1 MEIELACE
9 MGFCFGVRRAI
20 EIAEKAVNEKS
31 HLASL
36 GAIVHNK
43 QVVNS
48 LSSRG
53 MHIVQNLDE
62 VQEGAVLIP
71 SHGVGKGT
79 LAEISSRNLDLVDA
93 TCPIVR
99 KAQRAAQQLHEE
111 GFIVVVFGES
121 DHTEVQGLLSWASDN
136 ALAILDVP
144 DFQTA
149 PTRLGI
155 LSQTTQREDQ
165 FADFIAR
172 LLKSDIASMSEVR
185 VYNTICDAT
194 AKRQAAALELAER
207 VDLMLVIGGYES
219 ANTKRLAEICS
230 SVGVETWHIESAE
243 ELDRLWQ
250 AKIYA
255 KGRVGITAGASTPD
269 WVINEVM
276 EKLKSFS

>member
-79 LAEISSRNLDLVDA
+79 LAEISSRN
-93 TCPIVR
+93 
-99 KAQRAAQQLHEE
+99 
-111 GFIVVVFGES
+111 
-121 DHTEVQGLLSWASDN
+121 
-136 ALAILDVP
+136 
-144 DFQTA
+144 
-149 PTRLGI
+149 
-155 LSQTTQREDQ
+155 
-165 FADFIAR
+165 
-172 LLKSDIASMSEVR
+172 
-185 VYNTICDAT
+185 
-194 AKRQAAALELAER
+194 
-207 VDLMLVIGGYES
+207 
-219 ANTKRLAEICS
+219 
-230 SVGVETWHIESAE
+230 
-243 ELDRLWQ
+243 
-250 AKIYA
+250 
-255 KGRVGITAGASTPD
+255 
-269 WVINEVM
+269 
-276 EKLKSFS
+276 